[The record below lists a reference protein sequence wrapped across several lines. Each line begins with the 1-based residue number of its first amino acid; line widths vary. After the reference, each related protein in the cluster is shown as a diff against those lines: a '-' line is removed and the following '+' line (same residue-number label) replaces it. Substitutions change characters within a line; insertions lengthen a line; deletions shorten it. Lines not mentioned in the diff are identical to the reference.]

1 MRDPLADVADLICQ
15 HLTFCY
21 SDEHRESLRSKA
33 AEDGATLEQ
42 VVAAAITQQISERF
56 EVLRKTSL
64 N

>member
-1 MRDPLADVADLICQ
+1 MKDPVAEIGDLICET
-15 HLTFCY
+15 LTFCY

-42 VVAAAITQQISERF
+42 MVAAAIAQRISEHF
-56 EVLRKTSL
+56 HVQKKSNL